1 MKAMRIIPFLIV
13 LALLSAC
20 TPKPEQLAPYIEQT
34 VQAIPTHTAYPT
46 NTPYATHTAYP
57 TYTKPPTTTPII
69 KLVTPTYTFTPIYT
83 ATATIP
89 PTETPKPSPTPDPLK
104 TNKKPGIYLVNVT
117 IAPGVWLSLGTGNNC
132 YWEITTRTGDIINN
146 HFGMAGGTCYIP
158 PSAFQVTFK
167 ANCGDW
173 QFLEEP

>member
-1 MKAMRIIPFLIV
+1 MKATRIIPFLIV

-117 IAPGVWLSLGTGNNC
+117 IAPGVWLSLGTGTNC

-158 PSAFQVTFK
+158 PSAFQVTFEK
-167 ANCGDW
+167 ECGNW
-173 QFLEEP
+173 QFLQEP